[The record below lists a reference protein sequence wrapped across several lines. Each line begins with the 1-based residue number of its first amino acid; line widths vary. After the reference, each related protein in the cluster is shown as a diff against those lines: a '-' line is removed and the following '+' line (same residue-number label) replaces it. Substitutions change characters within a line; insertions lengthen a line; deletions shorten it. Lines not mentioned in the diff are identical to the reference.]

1 MIFQVL
7 GVAAAVWLILAT
19 WQIWLLVFT
28 ALIVAAA
35 ILPAARLAAR
45 YHVPRAVTVLA
56 VYLLAAGVVALMG
69 RLLWPALSEQWTQ
82 FMEQLPRLVDRV
94 MGWFGDLQR
103 ILGSWG
109 APLSAPKGES
119 VQSVAGAVL
128 ANTLRIT
135 TGVFG
140 VVIEVL
146 AILVLAAYFVIDERE
161 IGRLLLSF
169 VPAAHRPTA
178 QRLAPRVLDRVGG
191 YVRGQLVSSVCVG
204 ILIAVMLSLMGV
216 RYALLI
222 GTLAAVFNVVPFVGA
237 TLAAGL
243 AVLAA
248 LNESLGLAA
257 ATGGGMVAVQALE
270 GKLLAPYFVGRA
282 TGLHA
287 LAVLLALLAGL
298 HLAGLVGGLV
308 AVPLVAGTWEVV
320 RTLWVEPR
328 RSA

>member
-1 MIFQVL
+1 
-7 GVAAAVWLILAT
+7 
-19 WQIWLLVFT
+19 
-28 ALIVAAA
+28 
-35 ILPAARLAAR
+35 
-45 YHVPRAVTVLA
+45 
-56 VYLLAAGVVALMG
+56 
-69 RLLWPALSEQWTQ
+69 
-82 FMEQLPRLVDRV
+82 

-103 ILGSWG
+103 VLGSWG